1 MKTQKQYRK
10 IQPASK
16 KEELCGLVLF
26 ESEQHYF
33 LFTLRALCLS
43 HSFLNRKNILLLLEM
58 LHFTDLQGRD

>member
-26 ESEQHYF
+26 ESEHYF

-43 HSFLNRKNILLLLEM
+43 HSFLNRKNILLLEM